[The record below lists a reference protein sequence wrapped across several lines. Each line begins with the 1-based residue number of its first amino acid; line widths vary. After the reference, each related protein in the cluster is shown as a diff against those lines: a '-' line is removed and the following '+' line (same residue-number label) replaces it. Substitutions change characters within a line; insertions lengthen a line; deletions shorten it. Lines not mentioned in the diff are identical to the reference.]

1 MPAHRLD
8 RLPAPLVAL
17 GAMLAAALLLLP
29 GLGATDLWA
38 PDEPR
43 YAQVAEE
50 LRSLRHGAAG
60 LVLLHLNDAVYNQ
73 KPPLY
78 FWLAALAGA
87 GPTAWARRRPSGC
100 AGSGCCRARSARS
113 CS

>member
-1 MPAHRLD
+1 MAREG
-8 RLPAPLVAL
+8 RLPVTLVL
-17 GAMLAAALLLLP
+17 LAAALLYLP

-50 LRSLRHGAAG
+50 LRTGAG
-60 LVLLHLNDAVYNQ
+60 HRVLLHLNGEPYTQ

-87 GPTAWARRRPSGC
+87 AADRVSAQAAPERVERPLPEPEPRGHASPPD
-100 AGSGCCRARSARS
+100 APV
-113 CS
+113 